1 MLHVGVDLHKR
12 FSQVAI
18 LDEDGVMHERRIE
31 HRGGQMEEFLGSL
44 EAGSRVAVEATGNWH
59 WFVDQAEAAGHQVV
73 LSHPK
78 QTKAIAHARLKNDR
92 VDAERLASLLRA
104 ELLPT
109 VWIPP
114 RELRQAKELLRHR
127 VLLRRIRLSVHNQL
141 AALLRKRNLQPP
153 ARLGSQVGQA
163 YLRQVELNPEADW
176 IRRNG
181 QALLAWLQERI
192 SELDQDFTR
201 RVEADPVG
209 RRLRTIPGVG
219 VQTAYALVSVVGE
232 IGRFPSAKHLAS
244 YVGLVP
250 SVYQTG
256 EILRYGR
263 LTRQGSPLLRWLLV
277 QDAWMAIRHH
287 WYFGGIYERHRAKKI
302 ASRAII
308 PVVRALL
315 RTIHAVWSKGKS
327 YEEVFPAGEKGRV
340 SSASV

>member
-18 LDEDGVMHERRIE
+18 LDSEGVIHERRIE
-31 HRGGQMEEFLGSL
+31 HRGGEMEEFLGSL
-44 EAGSRVAVEATGNWH
+44 DPGSQVAVEATGNWH

-92 VDAERLASLLRA
+92 VDAERLACLLRA

-127 VLLRRIRLSVHNQL
+127 VLLRRIRLSMHNQL

-192 SELDQDFTR
+192 TELDQEFTR

-244 YVGLVP
+244 YVGLAPRVHASADRVRP
-250 SVYQTG
+250 
-256 EILRYGR
+256 GR
-263 LTRQGSPLLRWLLV
+263 ISKEGDRWLRFLLV
-277 QDAWMAIRHH
+277 EAALQAARQAGPLRAYYRRLVRH
-287 WYFGGIYERHRAKKI
+287 
-302 ASRAII
+302 
-308 PVVRALL
+308 
-315 RTIHAVWSKGKS
+315 KGKAKARVALARKLVGVIYQVWKQGRTYPELLGGS
-327 YEEVFPAGEKGRV
+327 QAGEP
-340 SSASV
+340 

>member
-18 LDEDGVMHERRIE
+18 LDGDGVIHQRRIE
-31 HRGGQMEEFLGSL
+31 HRGGQMEAFLRSL
-44 EAGSRVAVEATGNWH
+44 EVGSQVAVEATGNWH
-59 WFVDQAEAAGHQVV
+59 WFVDEAEAAGHQVL

-92 VDAERLASLLRA
+92 VDAERLAYLLRA

-114 RELRQAKELLRHR
+114 QGLRQAKELLRHR
-127 VLLRRIRLSVHNQL
+127 FLLRRLHTSVHNQL

-153 ARLGSQVGQA
+153 ARLGSQAGQA
-163 YLRQVELNPEADW
+163 YLQQVELNPEADC

-192 SELDQDFTR
+192 SELDQEFAQ
-201 RVEADPVG
+201 RVKADPVA

-232 IGRFPSAKHLAS
+232 IERFPSAKHLAS
-244 YVGLVP
+244 YVGLAPRVHASADRVRP
-250 SVYQTG
+250 GRISKEG
-256 EILRYGR
+256 DRGLRF
-263 LTRQGSPLLRWLLV
+263 LLV
-277 QDAWMAIRHH
+277 EAALHAARRSGPLQAYYRRLVRH
-287 WYFGGIYERHRAKKI
+287 
-302 ASRAII
+302 
-308 PVVRALL
+308 
-315 RTIHAVWSKGKS
+315 KGKAKARVALARKVVGIVYHLWREGLD
-327 YEEVFPAGEKGRV
+327 YEAFLGREAQKPV
-340 SSASV
+340 SP